1 MDQEEAPIGMGG
13 CSHGTTLYDHAAS
26 TAGHVLRWKVVRDK
40 SDSSRRVGQ
49 DGAMPLDDDTDDPT
63 KAPIFKIVAWI
74 VLVLVVISLIL
85 TVVLS

>member
-1 MDQEEAPIGMGG
+1 
-13 CSHGTTLYDHAAS
+13 
-26 TAGHVLRWKVVRDK
+26 
-40 SDSSRRVGQ
+40 
-49 DGAMPLDDDTDDPT
+49 MPLDDDADDPT